1 MASNMMMDFLVRR
14 FIKDYENVENAKVR
28 TAYGMLAGI
37 TGICCNLL
45 LFGGKLFAG
54 LVVNSISV
62 MADAFNNL
70 SDAGSSFISLI
81 GFVFSGKKPDLDHP
95 FGHGRIEYL
104 AGLGVSFLIL
114 LMGVELAK
122 NSVQKILH
130 PVSVQISTLSIAV
143 LSASI
148 LVKLYMA
155 YYNHAIGKKIRS
167 ATMAATATDSLSDA
181 AATTVVL
188 LAMLFLAVTGIN
200 IDGYCGILV
209 AVFILAAGIG
219 AAKETVSPLLGQAP
233 DPEFVKEIKELVM
246 QHEEV
251 LGIHDMAV
259 HDYGP
264 GRVMVSLHAEVSGD
278 GNIYELHDL
287 IDQIERELK
296 EKLHCETVI
305 HMDPIDVGNEK
316 TVEMKEERVK
326 LVKAIDERLTIHDFR
341 MVTGTTHH
349 NMIFDVVIPADF
361 KLSQEELKDII
372 QKKVWEK
379 WPDYYV
385 VIDVDTAYVY

>member
-1 MASNMMMDFLVRR
+1 MITCLAKFWIRESDSEEKKRRVYGTLGAVVGIFLNICL
-14 FIKDYENVENAKVR
+14 FTGKY
-28 TAYGMLAGI
+28 LAGFFS
-37 TGICCNLL
+37 G
-45 LFGGKLFAG
+45 
-54 LVVNSISV
+54 SIAI

-143 LSASI
+143 LLASI

-167 ATMAATATDSLSDA
+167 ATMVATATDSLSDA
-181 AATTVVL
+181 VATTVVL

-287 IDQIERELK
+287 IDRIERELK

-316 TVEMKEERVK
+316 TVEMKEEMVK

>member
-1 MASNMMMDFLVRR
+1 MITCLAKFWIRESDSEEKKRRVYGTLGAVVGIFL
-14 FIKDYENVENAKVR
+14 N
-28 TAYGMLAGI
+28 
-37 TGICCNLL
+37 IC
-45 LFGGKLFAG
+45 LFAG
-54 LVVNSISV
+54 KYLAGFLSGSIAI

-130 PVSVQISTLSIAV
+130 PVSVQISMLSIAV

-316 TVEMKEERVK
+316 TVEMKEEMVK

>member
-1 MASNMMMDFLVRR
+1 MITCLAKFWIRESDSEEKKRRVYGTLGAVVGIFLNICL
-14 FIKDYENVENAKVR
+14 FTGKY
-28 TAYGMLAGI
+28 LAGFFS
-37 TGICCNLL
+37 G
-45 LFGGKLFAG
+45 
-54 LVVNSISV
+54 SIAI

-287 IDQIERELK
+287 IDRIERELK

-316 TVEMKEERVK
+316 TVEMKEEMVK

-341 MVTGTTHH
+341 MVMGTTHH

>member
-1 MASNMMMDFLVRR
+1 MITCLAKFWIRESDSEEKKRRVYGTLGAVVGIFL
-14 FIKDYENVENAKVR
+14 N
-28 TAYGMLAGI
+28 
-37 TGICCNLL
+37 IC
-45 LFGGKLFAG
+45 LFAG
-54 LVVNSISV
+54 KYLAGFLSGSIAI

-200 IDGYCGILV
+200 IDGSCGILV

-287 IDQIERELK
+287 IDRIERELK

-305 HMDPIDVGNEK
+305 HMDPIDVGNVK
-316 TVEMKEERVK
+316 TVEMKEEMVK

>member
-1 MASNMMMDFLVRR
+1 MITCLAKLWIRESDSEEKKRRVYGTLGAVVGIFLNICL
-14 FIKDYENVENAKVR
+14 FTGKY
-28 TAYGMLAGI
+28 LAGFFS
-37 TGICCNLL
+37 G
-45 LFGGKLFAG
+45 
-54 LVVNSISV
+54 SIAI

-181 AATTVVL
+181 VATTVVL

-287 IDQIERELK
+287 IDRIERELK

-316 TVEMKEERVK
+316 TVEMKEEMVK

-361 KLSQEELKDII
+361 KLPQEELKDII

>member
-1 MASNMMMDFLVRR
+1 MITCLAKFWIRESDSEEKKRRVYGTLGAVVGIFLNICL
-14 FIKDYENVENAKVR
+14 FTGKY
-28 TAYGMLAGI
+28 LAGFFS
-37 TGICCNLL
+37 G
-45 LFGGKLFAG
+45 
-54 LVVNSISV
+54 SIAI

-287 IDQIERELK
+287 IDRIERELK

-316 TVEMKEERVK
+316 TVEMKEEMVK

-385 VIDVDTAYVY
+385 VIDIDTAYVY

>member
-1 MASNMMMDFLVRR
+1 MITCLAKFWIRESDSEEKKRRVYGTLGAVVGIFLNICL
-14 FIKDYENVENAKVR
+14 FTGKY
-28 TAYGMLAGI
+28 LAGFLS
-37 TGICCNLL
+37 G
-45 LFGGKLFAG
+45 
-54 LVVNSISV
+54 SIAI

-143 LSASI
+143 LLASI

-167 ATMAATATDSLSDA
+167 ATMVATATDSLSDA
-181 AATTVVL
+181 VATTVVL

-287 IDQIERELK
+287 IDRIERELK

-316 TVEMKEERVK
+316 TVEMKEEMVK

>member
-1 MASNMMMDFLVRR
+1 MITCLAKFWIRESDSEEKKRRVYGTLGAVVGIFLNICL
-14 FIKDYENVENAKVR
+14 FTGKY
-28 TAYGMLAGI
+28 LAGFLS
-37 TGICCNLL
+37 G
-45 LFGGKLFAG
+45 
-54 LVVNSISV
+54 SIAI

-181 AATTVVL
+181 VATTVVL
-188 LAMLFLAVTGIN
+188 LAMLFLAVTRIN

-287 IDQIERELK
+287 IDRIERELK
-296 EKLHCETVI
+296 ENLHCETVI

-316 TVEMKEERVK
+316 TVEMKEEMVK

>member
-1 MASNMMMDFLVRR
+1 
-14 FIKDYENVENAKVR
+14 
-28 TAYGMLAGI
+28 
-37 TGICCNLL
+37 
-45 LFGGKLFAG
+45 
-54 LVVNSISV
+54 

-122 NSVQKILH
+122 SSVQKILH
-130 PVSVQISTLSIAV
+130 PVSVQISALSIAV
-143 LSASI
+143 LLVSI

-167 ATMAATATDSLSDA
+167 ATMTATATDSLSDA
-181 AATTVVL
+181 VATTVVL

-287 IDQIERELK
+287 IDRIERELK

-316 TVEMKEERVK
+316 TVEMKEEMVK

-349 NMIFDVVIPADF
+349 NMIFDVVVPADF
-361 KLSQEELKDII
+361 KLSQEELKDIV

-379 WPDYYV
+379 WPDCYV

>member
-1 MASNMMMDFLVRR
+1 MITCLAKFWIRESDSEEKKRRVYGTLGAVVGIFLNICL
-14 FIKDYENVENAKVR
+14 FTGKY
-28 TAYGMLAGI
+28 LAGFFS
-37 TGICCNLL
+37 G
-45 LFGGKLFAG
+45 
-54 LVVNSISV
+54 SIAI

-130 PVSVQISTLSIAV
+130 PVSVQISMLSIAV

-287 IDQIERELK
+287 IDRIERELK

-305 HMDPIDVGNEK
+305 HMDPIDVGNVK
-316 TVEMKEERVK
+316 TVEMKEEMVK

>member
-1 MASNMMMDFLVRR
+1 MITCLAKFWIRESDSEEKKRRVYGTLGAVVGIFLNICL
-14 FIKDYENVENAKVR
+14 F
-28 TAYGMLAGI
+28 
-37 TGICCNLL
+37 TG
-45 LFGGKLFAG
+45 KY
-54 LVVNSISV
+54 LVGFLSGSIAI

-130 PVSVQISTLSIAV
+130 PVSVQISMLSIAV

-287 IDQIERELK
+287 IDRIERELK

-305 HMDPIDVGNEK
+305 HMDPIDVGNVK
-316 TVEMKEERVK
+316 TVEMKEEMVK

>member
-1 MASNMMMDFLVRR
+1 MITCLAKFWIRESDSEEKKRRVYGTLGAVVGIFLNICL
-14 FIKDYENVENAKVR
+14 FTGKY
-28 TAYGMLAGI
+28 LAGFLS
-37 TGICCNLL
+37 G
-45 LFGGKLFAG
+45 
-54 LVVNSISV
+54 SIAI

-287 IDQIERELK
+287 IDRIERELK

-316 TVEMKEERVK
+316 TVEMKEEMVK

-341 MVTGTTHH
+341 MVTGTTHY

>member
-1 MASNMMMDFLVRR
+1 MITCLAKFWIRESDSEEKKRRVYGTLGAVVGIFL
-14 FIKDYENVENAKVR
+14 N
-28 TAYGMLAGI
+28 
-37 TGICCNLL
+37 IC
-45 LFGGKLFAG
+45 LFAG
-54 LVVNSISV
+54 KYLAGFLSGSIAI

-81 GFVFSGKKPDLDHP
+81 GFVFSEKKPDLDHP

-287 IDQIERELK
+287 IDRIERELK

-305 HMDPIDVGNEK
+305 HMDPIDVGNVK
-316 TVEMKEERVK
+316 TVEMKEEMVK

>member
-1 MASNMMMDFLVRR
+1 MITCLAKFWIRESDSEEKKRRVYGTLGAVVGIFLNICL
-14 FIKDYENVENAKVR
+14 FTGKY
-28 TAYGMLAGI
+28 LAGFFS
-37 TGICCNLL
+37 G
-45 LFGGKLFAG
+45 
-54 LVVNSISV
+54 SIAI

-143 LSASI
+143 LLASI

-287 IDQIERELK
+287 IDRIERELK

-305 HMDPIDVGNEK
+305 HMDPIDVGNVK
-316 TVEMKEERVK
+316 TVEMKEEMVK

>member
-1 MASNMMMDFLVRR
+1 MITCLAKFWIRESDSEEKKRRVYGTLGAVVGIFLNICL
-14 FIKDYENVENAKVR
+14 FTGKY
-28 TAYGMLAGI
+28 LAGFLS
-37 TGICCNLL
+37 G
-45 LFGGKLFAG
+45 
-54 LVVNSISV
+54 SIAI

-287 IDQIERELK
+287 IDRIERELK

-316 TVEMKEERVK
+316 TVEMKEEMVK
-326 LVKAIDERLTIHDFR
+326 LVKSIDERLTIHDFR

>member
-1 MASNMMMDFLVRR
+1 MITCLAKFWIRESDSEEKKRRVYGTLGAVVGIFLNICL
-14 FIKDYENVENAKVR
+14 FTGKY
-28 TAYGMLAGI
+28 LAGFFS
-37 TGICCNLL
+37 G
-45 LFGGKLFAG
+45 
-54 LVVNSISV
+54 SIAI

-188 LAMLFLAVTGIN
+188 LAMLFLAVTRIN

-287 IDQIERELK
+287 IDRIERELK

-316 TVEMKEERVK
+316 TVEMKEEMVK

>member
-1 MASNMMMDFLVRR
+1 MITCLAKFWIRESDSEEKKRRVYGTLGAVVGIFLNICL
-14 FIKDYENVENAKVR
+14 FTGKY
-28 TAYGMLAGI
+28 LAGFFS
-37 TGICCNLL
+37 G
-45 LFGGKLFAG
+45 
-54 LVVNSISV
+54 SIAI

-130 PVSVQISTLSIAV
+130 PVGVQISTLSIAV
-143 LSASI
+143 LAASI

-188 LAMLFLAVTGIN
+188 LAMLFLAATGIN

-246 QHEEV
+246 QHEEM

-287 IDQIERELK
+287 IDRIERELK

-316 TVEMKEERVK
+316 TVEMKEEMVK

>member
-1 MASNMMMDFLVRR
+1 MITCLAKFWIRESDSEEKKRRVYGTLGAVVGIFLNICL
-14 FIKDYENVENAKVR
+14 FTGKY
-28 TAYGMLAGI
+28 LAGFLS
-37 TGICCNLL
+37 G
-45 LFGGKLFAG
+45 
-54 LVVNSISV
+54 SIAI

-287 IDQIERELK
+287 IDRIERELK

-316 TVEMKEERVK
+316 TVEMKEETVK

>member
-1 MASNMMMDFLVRR
+1 MITCLAKFWIRESDSEEKKRRVYGTLGAVVGIFLNICL
-14 FIKDYENVENAKVR
+14 FTGKY
-28 TAYGMLAGI
+28 LAGFFS
-37 TGICCNLL
+37 G
-45 LFGGKLFAG
+45 
-54 LVVNSISV
+54 SIAI

-188 LAMLFLAVTGIN
+188 LAMLFLAATGIN

-287 IDQIERELK
+287 IDRIERELK

-316 TVEMKEERVK
+316 TIEMKEEMVK

>member
-1 MASNMMMDFLVRR
+1 MITCLAKFWIRESDSEEKKRRVYGTLGAVVGIFLNICL
-14 FIKDYENVENAKVR
+14 FTGKY
-28 TAYGMLAGI
+28 LAGFLS
-37 TGICCNLL
+37 G
-45 LFGGKLFAG
+45 
-54 LVVNSISV
+54 SIAI

-188 LAMLFLAVTGIN
+188 LAMLFLAVTRIN

-287 IDQIERELK
+287 IDRIERELK

-305 HMDPIDVGNEK
+305 HMDPIDVGNVK
-316 TVEMKEERVK
+316 TVEMKEEMVK

>member
-1 MASNMMMDFLVRR
+1 MITCLAKFWIRESDSEEKKRRVYGTLGAVVGIFLNICL
-14 FIKDYENVENAKVR
+14 FTGKY
-28 TAYGMLAGI
+28 LAGFFS
-37 TGICCNLL
+37 G
-45 LFGGKLFAG
+45 
-54 LVVNSISV
+54 SIAI

-181 AATTVVL
+181 PATTVVL

-316 TVEMKEERVK
+316 TVEMKEEMVK

>member
-1 MASNMMMDFLVRR
+1 MITCLAKFWIRESDSEEKKRRVYGTLGAVVGIFLNICL
-14 FIKDYENVENAKVR
+14 FTGKY
-28 TAYGMLAGI
+28 LAGFFS
-37 TGICCNLL
+37 G
-45 LFGGKLFAG
+45 
-54 LVVNSISV
+54 SIAI

-143 LSASI
+143 LSVSI

-167 ATMAATATDSLSDA
+167 ATIAATATDSLSDA

-287 IDQIERELK
+287 IDRIERELK

-316 TVEMKEERVK
+316 TVEMKEEMVK

-341 MVTGTTHH
+341 MVIGMTHH

>member
-1 MASNMMMDFLVRR
+1 MITCLAKFWIRESDSEEKKRRVYGTLGAVVGIFLNICL
-14 FIKDYENVENAKVR
+14 FTGKY
-28 TAYGMLAGI
+28 LAGFLS
-37 TGICCNLL
+37 G
-45 LFGGKLFAG
+45 
-54 LVVNSISV
+54 SIAI

-287 IDQIERELK
+287 IDRIERELK
-296 EKLHCETVI
+296 ENLHCETVI

-316 TVEMKEERVK
+316 TVEMKEEMVK
-326 LVKAIDERLTIHDFR
+326 LVKDIDERLTIHDFR

>member
-1 MASNMMMDFLVRR
+1 MITCLAKFWIRESDSEEKKRRVYGTLGAVVGIFLNICL
-14 FIKDYENVENAKVR
+14 FTGKY
-28 TAYGMLAGI
+28 LAGFLS
-37 TGICCNLL
+37 G
-45 LFGGKLFAG
+45 
-54 LVVNSISV
+54 SIAI

-70 SDAGSSFISLI
+70 SDTGSSFISLI

-287 IDQIERELK
+287 IDRIERELK

-316 TVEMKEERVK
+316 TVEMKEEMVK

>member
-1 MASNMMMDFLVRR
+1 MITCLAKFWIRESDSEEKKRRVYGTLGAVVGIFLNICL
-14 FIKDYENVENAKVR
+14 FTGKY
-28 TAYGMLAGI
+28 LAGFLS
-37 TGICCNLL
+37 G
-45 LFGGKLFAG
+45 
-54 LVVNSISV
+54 SIAI

-181 AATTVVL
+181 VATTVVL
-188 LAMLFLAVTGIN
+188 LAMLFLAVTRIN

-287 IDQIERELK
+287 IDRIERELK

-305 HMDPIDVGNEK
+305 HMDPIDVGNVK
-316 TVEMKEERVK
+316 TVEMKEEMVK

>member
-1 MASNMMMDFLVRR
+1 MITCLAKFWIRESDSEEKKRRVYGTLGAVVGIFLNICL
-14 FIKDYENVENAKVR
+14 FTGKY
-28 TAYGMLAGI
+28 LAGFLS
-37 TGICCNLL
+37 G
-45 LFGGKLFAG
+45 
-54 LVVNSISV
+54 SIAI

-130 PVSVQISTLSIAV
+130 PVSVQISMLSIAV

-287 IDQIERELK
+287 IDRIERELK

-305 HMDPIDVGNEK
+305 HMDPIDVGNVK
-316 TVEMKEERVK
+316 TVEMKEEMVK

-341 MVTGTTHH
+341 VVTGTTHH

>member
-1 MASNMMMDFLVRR
+1 MITCLAKFWIRESDSEEKKRRVYGTLGAVVGIFL
-14 FIKDYENVENAKVR
+14 N
-28 TAYGMLAGI
+28 
-37 TGICCNLL
+37 IC
-45 LFGGKLFAG
+45 LFAG
-54 LVVNSISV
+54 KYLAGFLSGSIAI

-287 IDQIERELK
+287 IDRIERELK

-305 HMDPIDVGNEK
+305 HMDPIDVGNVK
-316 TVEMKEERVK
+316 TVEMKEEMVK

-379 WPDYYV
+379 RPDYYV

>member
-1 MASNMMMDFLVRR
+1 MITCLAKFWIRESDSEEKKRRVYGTLGAVVGIFLNICL
-14 FIKDYENVENAKVR
+14 FTGKY
-28 TAYGMLAGI
+28 LAGFFS
-37 TGICCNLL
+37 G
-45 LFGGKLFAG
+45 
-54 LVVNSISV
+54 SIAI

-209 AVFILAAGIG
+209 AIFILTAGIG

-287 IDQIERELK
+287 IDRIERELK

-305 HMDPIDVGNEK
+305 HMDPIDVGNVK
-316 TVEMKEERVK
+316 TVEMKEEMVK

>member
-1 MASNMMMDFLVRR
+1 MITCLAKFWIRESDSEEKKRRVYGTLGAVVGIFLNICL
-14 FIKDYENVENAKVR
+14 FTGKY
-28 TAYGMLAGI
+28 LAGFFS
-37 TGICCNLL
+37 G
-45 LFGGKLFAG
+45 
-54 LVVNSISV
+54 SIAI

-167 ATMAATATDSLSDA
+167 ATTAATATDSLSDA

-287 IDQIERELK
+287 IDRIERELK

-316 TVEMKEERVK
+316 TVEMKEEMVK

>member
-1 MASNMMMDFLVRR
+1 MITCLAKFWIRESDSEEKKRRVYGTLGAVVGIFLNICL
-14 FIKDYENVENAKVR
+14 FTGKY
-28 TAYGMLAGI
+28 LAGFFS
-37 TGICCNLL
+37 G
-45 LFGGKLFAG
+45 
-54 LVVNSISV
+54 SIAI

-114 LMGVELAK
+114 LMGAELAK

-155 YYNHAIGKKIRS
+155 YYDHAIGKKIRS

-181 AATTVVL
+181 VATTVVL

-287 IDQIERELK
+287 IDRIERELK
-296 EKLHCETVI
+296 EKLHCEPVI

-316 TVEMKEERVK
+316 TVEMKEEMVK

>member
-1 MASNMMMDFLVRR
+1 MITCLAKFWIRESDSEEKKRRVYGTLGAVVGIFLNICL
-14 FIKDYENVENAKVR
+14 FTGKY
-28 TAYGMLAGI
+28 LAGFFS
-37 TGICCNLL
+37 G
-45 LFGGKLFAG
+45 
-54 LVVNSISV
+54 SIAI

-233 DPEFVKEIKELVM
+233 NPEFVKEIKELVM

-287 IDQIERELK
+287 IDRIERELK

-316 TVEMKEERVK
+316 TVEMKEEMVK

>member
-1 MASNMMMDFLVRR
+1 MITCLAKFWIRESDSEEKKRRVYGTLGAVVGIFL
-14 FIKDYENVENAKVR
+14 N
-28 TAYGMLAGI
+28 
-37 TGICCNLL
+37 IC
-45 LFGGKLFAG
+45 LFAG
-54 LVVNSISV
+54 KYLAGFLSGSIAI

-104 AGLGVSFLIL
+104 AGLCVSFLIL

-287 IDQIERELK
+287 IDRIERELK

-305 HMDPIDVGNEK
+305 HMDPIDVGNVK
-316 TVEMKEERVK
+316 TVEMKEEMVK

>member
-1 MASNMMMDFLVRR
+1 MITCLAKFWIRESDSEEKKRRVYGTLGAVVGIFLNICL
-14 FIKDYENVENAKVR
+14 FTGKY
-28 TAYGMLAGI
+28 LAGFFS
-37 TGICCNLL
+37 G
-45 LFGGKLFAG
+45 
-54 LVVNSISV
+54 SIAI

-167 ATMAATATDSLSDA
+167 ATMAATATDSLSDV

-287 IDQIERELK
+287 IDRIERELK

-305 HMDPIDVGNEK
+305 HMDPIDVGNVK
-316 TVEMKEERVK
+316 TVEMKEEMVK

>member
-1 MASNMMMDFLVRR
+1 MITCLAKFWIRESDSEEKKRRVYGTLGAVVGIFLNICLFVG
-14 FIKDYENVENAKVR
+14 KY
-28 TAYGMLAGI
+28 LAGFLS
-37 TGICCNLL
+37 G
-45 LFGGKLFAG
+45 
-54 LVVNSISV
+54 SIAI

-130 PVSVQISTLSIAV
+130 PVSVQISMLSIAV

-287 IDQIERELK
+287 IDRIERELK

-305 HMDPIDVGNEK
+305 HMDPIDVGNVK
-316 TVEMKEERVK
+316 TVEMKEEMVK

>member
-1 MASNMMMDFLVRR
+1 MITCLAKFWIRESDSEEKKRRVYGTLGAVVGIFL
-14 FIKDYENVENAKVR
+14 N
-28 TAYGMLAGI
+28 
-37 TGICCNLL
+37 IC
-45 LFGGKLFAG
+45 LFAG
-54 LVVNSISV
+54 KYLAGFLSGSIAI

-155 YYNHAIGKKIRS
+155 YYNHAIEKKIRS

-287 IDQIERELK
+287 IDRIERELK

-305 HMDPIDVGNEK
+305 HMDPIDVGNVK
-316 TVEMKEERVK
+316 TVEMKEEMVK

>member
-1 MASNMMMDFLVRR
+1 MITCLAKFWIRESDSEEKKRRVYGTLGAVVGIFL
-14 FIKDYENVENAKVR
+14 N
-28 TAYGMLAGI
+28 
-37 TGICCNLL
+37 IC
-45 LFGGKLFAG
+45 LFAG
-54 LVVNSISV
+54 KYLAGFLSGSIAI

-188 LAMLFLAVTGIN
+188 LAMLFLEVTGIN

-246 QHEEV
+246 QHKEV

-287 IDQIERELK
+287 IDRIERELK

-305 HMDPIDVGNEK
+305 HMDPIDVGNVK
-316 TVEMKEERVK
+316 TVEMKEEMVK

-385 VIDVDTAYVY
+385 VIDIDTAYVY